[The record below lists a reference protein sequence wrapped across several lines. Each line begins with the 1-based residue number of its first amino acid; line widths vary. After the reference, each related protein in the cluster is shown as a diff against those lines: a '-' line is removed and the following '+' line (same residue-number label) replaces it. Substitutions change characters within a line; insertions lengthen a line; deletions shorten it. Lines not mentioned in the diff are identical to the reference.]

1 MYGNRKYAGAVT
13 HFFAFNPLNAESYIS
28 AFGAYAVLGVLAI
41 TFAETGLL
49 IGFFFPGDSLLFIAG
64 FLTLPNAKQHLA
76 FVPLLI
82 GAPICAILGA
92 QLGHYLGAR
101 FGRTLFDKP
110 DSRLFK
116 QEYVERAEYY
126 FNDYGAAK
134 AIIFARFIP
143 IVRTFMNPVAGV
155 LEVPARTFLAFN
167 AIGAVVWT
175 EGVLI
180 AGRLVGTT
188 VPASKVDTYII
199 PITLLIVVVS
209 ALPVIKEVVTARRA
223 KKNGTAPAYGTEQ
236 HESVPIT
243 EARHKK

>member
-1 MYGNRKYAGAVT
+1 MT
-13 HFFAFNPLNAESYIS
+13 HLLAFNPLNAESYIT
-28 AFGAYAVLGVLAI
+28 AFGTYAVLGVLAI

-64 FLTLPNAKQHLA
+64 FLTLPNAAHHLA
-76 FVPLLI
+76 FAPLLI

-101 FGRTLFDKP
+101 FGRGLFDKP
-110 DSRLFK
+110 DSKLFK

-134 AIIFARFIP
+134 AIILARFIP

-155 LEVPARTFLAFN
+155 LEVPARKFFVYN
-167 AIGAVVWT
+167 AIGGLVWT

-180 AGRLVGTT
+180 AGHLVGKTI
-188 VPASKVDTYII
+188 PASKVDTYII

-209 ALPVIKEVVTARRA
+209 AIPVIKEVLSARKA
-223 KKNGTAPAYGTEQ
+223 KRSGAVAPAEADEPWVPTAAGGTG
-236 HESVPIT
+236 
-243 EARHKK
+243 RHKK

>member
-1 MYGNRKYAGAVT
+1 MT
-13 HFFAFNPLNAESYIS
+13 HFLAFNPLNAESYIT
-28 AFGAYAVLGVLAI
+28 AFGTYAVLGVLAI

-64 FLTLPNAKQHLA
+64 FLTLPNAAHHLNLPA
-76 FVPLLI
+76 LLI

-92 QLGHYLGAR
+92 QLGHWLGAR
-101 FGRTLFDKP
+101 FGRGLFDKP
-110 DSRLFK
+110 DSKLFK

-134 AIIFARFIP
+134 AIILARFIP

-155 LEVPARTFLAFN
+155 LEVPARKFFVYN
-167 AIGAVVWT
+167 VIGGVIWT

-180 AGRLVGTT
+180 AGHLVGST

-199 PITLLIVVVS
+199 PITVLIVVLS
-209 ALPVIKEVVTARRA
+209 AIPVIKEVLAARKA
-223 KKNGTAPAYGTEQ
+223 KRSGAAPGYPDERPAEA
-236 HESVPIT
+236 VPAAGA
-243 EARHKK
+243 ARHKK

>member
-1 MYGNRKYAGAVT
+1 MT
-13 HFFAFNPLNAESYIS
+13 HFLAFNPLNAESYIT
-28 AFGAYAVLGVLAI
+28 AFGTYAVLGVLAI

-64 FLTLPNAKQHLA
+64 FLTLPNAAHHLNFPA
-76 FVPLLI
+76 LLI

-92 QLGHYLGAR
+92 QLGHWLGAR
-101 FGRTLFDKP
+101 FGRGLFDKP
-110 DSRLFK
+110 DSKLFK

-134 AIIFARFIP
+134 AIILARFIP

-155 LEVPARTFLAFN
+155 LEVPARKFFVYNL
-167 AIGAVVWT
+167 IGGLIWT

-180 AGRLVGTT
+180 AGHLVVKT

-199 PITLLIVVVS
+199 PITVLIVLVS
-209 ALPVIKEVVTARRA
+209 AIPVIKEVLSARKA
-223 KKNGTAPAYGTEQ
+223 KKNGAERGPGERREAVPAAG
-236 HESVPIT
+236 P
-243 EARHKK
+243 ARHKK

>member
-1 MYGNRKYAGAVT
+1 LL
-13 HFFAFNPLNAESYIS
+13 AFNPLNAESYIT
-28 AFGAYAVLGVLAI
+28 AFGTYAVLGVLAI

-64 FLTLPNAKQHLA
+64 FLTLPNATHHLA
-76 FVPLLI
+76 LAPLLI

-101 FGRTLFDKP
+101 FGGALFDKP
-110 DSRLFK
+110 DSKMFK
-116 QEYVERAEYY
+116 REYVERAEFY
-126 FNDYGAAK
+126 FKDYGAAK
-134 AIIFARFIP
+134 AIILARFIP

-155 LEVPARTFLAFN
+155 LEVPARTFFVYN
-167 AIGAVVWT
+167 ALGGVVWT

-180 AGRLVGTT
+180 AGHLVGKT

-209 ALPVIKEVVTARRA
+209 AIPVIREVLAARKSKREGVGA
-223 KKNGTAPAYGTEQ
+223 AYDESQREATPAAG
-236 HESVPIT
+236 
-243 EARHKK
+243 AGRHKK